1 MALWIPGSEGTYR
14 IGGYKVG
21 SGESQKASKGGF
33 IIISPFVG
41 MGRGKMFHR
50 DMELAFLLRQVDD

>member
-33 IIISPFVG
+33 IRISPFVG

-50 DMELAFLLRQVDD
+50 DMEGE